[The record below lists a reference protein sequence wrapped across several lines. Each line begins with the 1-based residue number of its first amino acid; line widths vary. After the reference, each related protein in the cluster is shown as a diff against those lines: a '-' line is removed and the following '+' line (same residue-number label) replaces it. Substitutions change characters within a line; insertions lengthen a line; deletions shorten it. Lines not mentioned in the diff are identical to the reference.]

1 MRCGAKQTTLAV
13 MTPLGEKRATA
24 IDCEAPKPVA
34 STSPE
39 GSSASAVAA
48 DAPGWLV
55 GVPAKRAVTKPPL
68 P

>member
-1 MRCGAKQTTLAV
+1 MAPA
-13 MTPLGEKRATA
+13 GEKRATN

-48 DAPGWLV
+48 EGPGWLV
-55 GVPAKRAVTKPPL
+55 GVPAKRAETKPPV